1 MKQIVQTVTISILLA
16 LMLCACRQTQHQT
29 AGSSSKLDSLFYL
42 IYDNRY
48 SNPQR
53 SLFLIDSLAE
63 TKDLTQNMCDE
74 CRAEVYDAMGQSRAA
89 AFYAEKS
96 LKDGQLKE
104 EDLPSFYAAYR
115 LLSHIYINNL
125 NWKKALDFATEGL
138 HYANEGLAQSD
149 QMRYRMAKQYK
160 PKFLSQIGSCQIM
173 LGHEKEGNQN
183 YRMAYDELYEITKE
197 KNDFTSYYN
206 LFAIIANCIECNL
219 MKDNI
224 DEALTWLPK
233 LEESY
238 NQSKAVKDAKE
249 EYDTYARQ
257 CLEANEALVLAKA
270 GKLKEAEAHYRTFKS
285 LLQDGDN
292 DFLGTQVGYLST
304 VGRWQELADLS
315 ETIDEARQDDNK
327 DLSMDYLR
335 LELAPMFKAEV
346 KSHRSAKA
354 LQTAERIINVL
365 DSVYTKTQDEDAAQL
380 AVIYETQEKESKIAE
395 QETELSLQR
404 LVGIAIALGLLTVFF
419 LVYALYRRR
428 SQKRLAK
435 AHSQLQEAYGQLEE
449 TTMAKERI
457 ESELRIARDIQMS
470 MVPHVFPQR
479 EGLDLYAAMMPA
491 KEVGGDLYGYQ
502 LEGDRLYFCVGDVS
516 GKGVPASL
524 FMAQATRL
532 FSTLSSQ
539 QMMPAEICTRI
550 NKALSGDDNEQGMFV
565 TMFVGLVD
573 LTTGRLDFCNAGHNP
588 PVLGGDAAHG
598 SFLEMQANAPIG
610 LWPDLEFE
618 GESIDSIRGKV
629 LFIYTDGLN
638 EAENPAQ
645 KQFGDERMLA
655 LLRHTDYES
664 ARQVIDT
671 LAREVER
678 HRNGADANDD
688 LTMMCLRMK

>member
-1 MKQIVQTVTISILLA
+1 
-16 LMLCACRQTQHQT
+16 
-29 AGSSSKLDSLFYL
+29 
-42 IYDNRY
+42 
-48 SNPQR
+48 
-53 SLFLIDSLAE
+53 
-63 TKDLTQNMCDE
+63 
-74 CRAEVYDAMGQSRAA
+74 
-89 AFYAEKS
+89 
-96 LKDGQLKE
+96 
-104 EDLPSFYAAYR
+104 
-115 LLSHIYINNL
+115 
-125 NWKKALDFATEGL
+125 
-138 HYANEGLAQSD
+138 
-149 QMRYRMAKQYK
+149 
-160 PKFLSQIGSCQIM
+160 
-173 LGHEKEGNQN
+173 
-183 YRMAYDELYEITKE
+183 
-197 KNDFTSYYN
+197 
-206 LFAIIANCIECNL
+206 
-219 MKDNI
+219 
-224 DEALTWLPK
+224 
-233 LEESY
+233 
-238 NQSKAVKDAKE
+238 
-249 EYDTYARQ
+249 
-257 CLEANEALVLAKA
+257 
-270 GKLKEAEAHYRTFKS
+270 
-285 LLQDGDN
+285 
-292 DFLGTQVGYLST
+292 
-304 VGRWQELADLS
+304 
-315 ETIDEARQDDNK
+315 
-327 DLSMDYLR
+327 
-335 LELAPMFKAEV
+335 
-346 KSHRSAKA
+346 
-354 LQTAERIINVL
+354 
-365 DSVYTKTQDEDAAQL
+365 
-380 AVIYETQEKESKIAE
+380 
-395 QETELSLQR
+395 
-404 LVGIAIALGLLTVFF
+404 
-419 LVYALYRRR
+419 
-428 SQKRLAK
+428 
-435 AHSQLQEAYGQLEE
+435 
-449 TTMAKERI
+449 MAKERI

-655 LLRHTDYES
+655 LLRQTDYES

-671 LAREVER
+671 LAREVEH